1 MLNCISDTDLVEIR
15 DMENLAKY
23 LEKQENGLIN
33 TKDIQEMMYNQYSPQ
48 AVKISSIKQYEG
60 YIDLHDILLPMIK
73 AMKDKV
79 LTVFDLFE

>member
-48 AVKISSIKQYEG
+48 AVKIS
-60 YIDLHDILLPMIK
+60 
-73 AMKDKV
+73 
-79 LTVFDLFE
+79 